1 METSRQNILFS
12 SRNHDSTRQPFF
24 LPNIDID
31 ANQTQNQNQNQNISI
46 IEDNNLL
53 LNIEFKELNLIK
65 TITDFYL
72 NNEAF
77 NKEMYIE
84 NWTFFSITKILELV
98 KHYASHNI
106 NNIIDLGFMYH
117 GMGHVKVV
125 YYNKITKK
133 THFRMDGGSNDYD
146 RIANF
151 NELKKISNNEL
162 ANACGIDFTYFINNI
177 TEFDTSY
184 L

>member
-1 METSRQNILFS
+1 METSKQNILFS
-12 SRNHDSTRQPFF
+12 PRNHDSTLQPFF
-24 LPNIDID
+24 LPNVDND
-31 ANQTQNQNQNQNISI
+31 SNENQNISI

-53 LNIEFKELNLIK
+53 LAIEFKELNLIK
-65 TITDFYL
+65 SITDFYL

-98 KHYASHNI
+98 KHYIENNI
-106 NNIIDLGFMYH
+106 NNIVDLGFMYH

-133 THFRMDGGSNDYD
+133 IYFRMDGGSNDYD
-146 RIANF
+146 RMANF
-151 NELKKISNNEL
+151 NELKKISNNEV
-162 ANACGIDFTYFINNI
+162 AYIGGIDFTYFINNI
-177 TEFDTSY
+177 SEFDTSY

>member
-1 METSRQNILFS
+1 METNRQNILFS
-12 SRNHDSTRQPFF
+12 PRNHDSTLQPFF
-24 LPNIDID
+24 LPDVDND
-31 ANQTQNQNQNQNISI
+31 TNISI

-53 LNIEFKELNLIK
+53 LAIEFKELNLINS
-65 TITDFYL
+65 IPDFYL
-72 NNEAF
+72 DNEAY
-77 NKEMYIE
+77 NREIYIE

-106 NNIIDLGFMYH
+106 NNIVDLGFIYH

-133 THFRMDGGSNDYD
+133 IHFRMDGGSNDYD
-146 RIANF
+146 RMANF
-151 NELKKISNNEL
+151 NELKKISNETL
-162 ANACGIDFTYFINNI
+162 EADGIDFSYFINNI
-177 TEFDTSY
+177 SEFDTSF

>member
-1 METSRQNILFS
+1 METSKQNILFS
-12 SRNHDSTRQPFF
+12 PRNHDSTLQPFF
-24 LPNIDID
+24 LPNVDND
-31 ANQTQNQNQNQNISI
+31 SNENQNISI

-53 LNIEFKELNLIK
+53 LAIEFKELNLIK
-65 TITDFYL
+65 AIADFYL

-98 KHYASHNI
+98 KHYIENNI
-106 NNIIDLGFMYH
+106 NNIVDLGFMYH

-125 YYNKITKK
+125 YYNKISKK
-133 THFRMDGGSNDYD
+133 IYFRMDGGSNDYD
-146 RIANF
+146 RMANF
-151 NELKKISNNEL
+151 NELKKISNNEV
-162 ANACGIDFTYFINNI
+162 AYVDGIDFTYFINNI
-177 TEFDTSY
+177 SEFDTSY

>member
-1 METSRQNILFS
+1 METSTQNILFS
-12 SRNHDSTRQPFF
+12 SRNHDSTIQPFF
-24 LPNIDID
+24 LPNVDND
-31 ANQTQNQNQNQNISI
+31 SNENQNISI

-53 LNIEFKELNLIK
+53 LNIKFKELNLEK

-98 KHYASHNI
+98 KHYIENNI
-106 NNIIDLGFMYH
+106 NNIVDLGFMYH

-133 THFRMDGGSNDYD
+133 IYFRMDGGSNDYD
-146 RIANF
+146 RMANF
-151 NELKKISNNEL
+151 NELKKISNNEV
-162 ANACGIDFTYFINNI
+162 AYVDGIDFTYFINNI
-177 TEFDTSY
+177 SEFDTSY

>member
-1 METSRQNILFS
+1 METNRQNMLFS
-12 SRNHDSTRQPFF
+12 PRNHDSTFLPFF
-24 LPNIDID
+24 LPNID
-31 ANQTQNQNQNQNISI
+31 NENQNISI

-53 LNIEFKELNLIK
+53 LNIKFKELNLIK
-65 TITDFYL
+65 SITDFYL
-72 NNEAF
+72 DNEAY
-77 NKEMYIE
+77 NREMYIE

-98 KHYASHNI
+98 KHYIENNI
-106 NNIIDLGFMYH
+106 NNIVDLGFIYH
-117 GMGHVKVV
+117 GMGHIKVV

-133 THFRMDGGSNDYD
+133 IHFRMDGGSNDYD

-162 ANACGIDFTYFINNI
+162 ADAGGIDFTYFINNI
-177 TEFDTSY
+177 TNFNNSF

>member
-1 METSRQNILFS
+1 MEINQQNLLFS
-12 SRNHDSTRQPFF
+12 PRNHDSTGQPFF
-24 LPNIDID
+24 LPNIDND
-31 ANQTQNQNQNQNISI
+31 TNISI

-53 LNIEFKELNLIK
+53 LNIEFKELNLLK
-65 TITDFYL
+65 AITDFYL
-72 NNEAF
+72 DNEAY

-98 KHYASHNI
+98 KHYVSHDI
-106 NNIIDLGFMYH
+106 NNIVDLGFIYH
-117 GMGHVKVV
+117 GMGHIKVV

-133 THFRMDGGSNDYD
+133 IHFRMDGGSNDYD

-151 NELKKISNNEL
+151 NELKKISNNETL
-162 ANACGIDFTYFINNI
+162 QADEIDFTYFINNI
-177 TEFDTSY
+177 SKFDTSF

>member
-1 METSRQNILFS
+1 METSTQNILFS
-12 SRNHDSTRQPFF
+12 PRNHDSTLQPFF
-24 LPNIDID
+24 LPNVDND
-31 ANQTQNQNQNQNISI
+31 SNENQNISI

-53 LNIEFKELNLIK
+53 LAIEFKELNLEKAIP
-65 TITDFYL
+65 DFYL

-98 KHYASHNI
+98 KHYATHNI
-106 NNIIDLGFMYH
+106 NNIVDLGFMYH
-117 GMGHVKVV
+117 GMGHIKVV
-125 YYNKITKK
+125 YYNKISKK
-133 THFRMDGGSNDYD
+133 IYFRMDGGSNDYD

-162 ANACGIDFTYFINNI
+162 ADAGGIDFTYFINNI
-177 TEFDTSY
+177 SEFDTSY

>member
-1 METSRQNILFS
+1 METNQQNMLFS
-12 SRNHDSTRQPFF
+12 PRNHDSTLQPFF
-24 LPNIDID
+24 LPNIDD
-31 ANQTQNQNQNQNISI
+31 DTNISI

-53 LNIEFKELNLIK
+53 LAIEFKELNLIK
-65 TITDFYL
+65 AIENFYL
-72 NNEAF
+72 DNEVYDR
-77 NKEMYIE
+77 EIYTE

-106 NNIIDLGFMYH
+106 NNIIDLGFIYH

-133 THFRMDGGSNDYD
+133 IHFRMDGGSNDYD

-151 NELKKISNNEL
+151 NELKKISNNETL
-162 ANACGIDFTYFINNI
+162 QADGIDFTYFINNI
-177 TEFDTSY
+177 SNFNNSF

>member
-1 METSRQNILFS
+1 METNQQNILFS
-12 SRNHDSTRQPFF
+12 SRNHDSTGQPFF
-24 LPNIDID
+24 LPNVD
-31 ANQTQNQNQNQNISI
+31 NNQNQSISI

-53 LNIEFKELNLIK
+53 LNIEFKELNLEK
-65 TITDFYL
+65 AITDFYL
-72 NNEAF
+72 DNEAF

-84 NWTFFSITKILELV
+84 KWTFFSITKILELH
-98 KHYASHNI
+98 KHYIENDI

-133 THFRMDGGSNDYD
+133 IHFRMDGGSNDYD
-146 RIANF
+146 RMDNF
-151 NELKKISNNEL
+151 NELKKISNNEV
-162 ANACGIDFTYFINNI
+162 AYVDGIDFTYFINNI
-177 TEFDTSY
+177 SEFDTSY

>member
-12 SRNHDSTRQPFF
+12 SRNHDSTGQPFF
-24 LPNIDID
+24 LPNVDN
-31 ANQTQNQNQNQNISI
+31 NQNHNQNQNISI

-53 LNIEFKELNLIK
+53 LNIEFKELNLEKAIA
-65 TITDFYL
+65 DFYL
-72 NNEAF
+72 DNEAH

-98 KHYASHNI
+98 KHYATHNI
-106 NNIIDLGFMYH
+106 NNIVDLGFMYH

-125 YYNKITKK
+125 YYNKISKK
-133 THFRMDGGSNDYD
+133 IHFRMDGGSNDYD
-146 RIANF
+146 RMDNF
-151 NELKKISNNEL
+151 NELKKISNNETL
-162 ANACGIDFTYFINNI
+162 ELDADTIDFTYFINNI
-177 TEFDTSY
+177 SEFDTSY

>member
-1 METSRQNILFS
+1 MEINQQNILFS
-12 SRNHDSTRQPFF
+12 PRNHDSTLQPFF
-24 LPNIDID
+24 LPNVDND
-31 ANQTQNQNQNQNISI
+31 SNENQNTSI

-65 TITDFYL
+65 AITDFYL
-72 NNEAF
+72 DNEAY

-98 KHYASHNI
+98 KHYTSHNI
-106 NNIIDLGFMYH
+106 NNIVDLGFIYH
-117 GMGHVKVV
+117 GMGHIKVV

-133 THFRMDGGSNDYD
+133 IHFRMDGGSNDYD

-151 NELKKISNNEL
+151 NEVKKISNNEIL
-162 ANACGIDFTYFINNI
+162 QTDGIDFTYFINNI
-177 TEFDTSY
+177 TSFNNNF

>member
-1 METSRQNILFS
+1 METSTQNILFS
-12 SRNHDSTRQPFF
+12 SRNHDSTIQPFF
-24 LPNIDID
+24 LPNVDND
-31 ANQTQNQNQNQNISI
+31 SNENQNISI

-53 LNIEFKELNLIK
+53 LNIKFKELNLEK

-98 KHYASHNI
+98 KHYIENNI
-106 NNIIDLGFMYH
+106 NNIVDLGFMYH

-133 THFRMDGGSNDYD
+133 IYFRMDGGSNDYD
-146 RIANF
+146 RMANF
-151 NELKKISNNEL
+151 NELKELSNETL
-162 ANACGIDFTYFINNI
+162 EIHVDTIDFNYFINNI
-177 TEFDTSY
+177 SEFDTSY

>member
-1 METSRQNILFS
+1 METNQQNILFS
-12 SRNHDSTRQPFF
+12 SKNYDSTIQPFF
-24 LPNIDID
+24 LPNVDND
-31 ANQTQNQNQNQNISI
+31 SNENQNISI

-53 LNIEFKELNLIK
+53 LNIEFKELNLEK
-65 TITDFYL
+65 AITDFYL
-72 NNEAF
+72 DNKAH

-98 KHYASHNI
+98 KHYANHNI

-125 YYNKITKK
+125 YYNKITEKIY
-133 THFRMDGGSNDYD
+133 FRMDGGSNDYD
-146 RIANF
+146 RMANF
-151 NELKKISNNEL
+151 NELKKKSNNEL
-162 ANACGIDFTYFINNI
+162 TDTSGIDFTYFINNI
-177 TEFDTSY
+177 TNFNTSY

>member
-1 METSRQNILFS
+1 METSKQNILFS
-12 SRNHDSTRQPFF
+12 PRNHDSTLQPFF
-24 LPNIDID
+24 LPNVDND
-31 ANQTQNQNQNQNISI
+31 SNENQNISI

-53 LNIEFKELNLIK
+53 LAIEFKELNLEKAIP
-65 TITDFYL
+65 DFYL

-98 KHYASHNI
+98 KYYTSHNI
-106 NNIIDLGFMYH
+106 NNIVDLGFMYH

-125 YYNKITKK
+125 YYNKISKK
-133 THFRMDGGSNDYD
+133 IYFRMDGGSNDYD
-146 RIANF
+146 RMANF
-151 NELKKISNNEL
+151 NELKELSSNIKTLEL
-162 ANACGIDFTYFINNI
+162 DADTIDFTYFINNI
-177 TEFDTSY
+177 SEFDTSY

>member
-1 METSRQNILFS
+1 METNQQNILFS
-12 SRNHDSTRQPFF
+12 SRNHDSTGQPFF
-24 LPNIDID
+24 LPNID
-31 ANQTQNQNQNQNISI
+31 NNQNQIQNISI

-53 LNIEFKELNLIK
+53 LNIEFKELNLEK
-65 TITDFYL
+65 NITDFYL
-72 NNEAF
+72 DNEAH

-98 KHYASHNI
+98 KHYATHNI
-106 NNIIDLGFMYH
+106 NNIIDLGFIYH

-125 YYNKITKK
+125 YYNKISKK
-133 THFRMDGGSNDYD
+133 IHFRMDGGSNDYD

-151 NELKKISNNEL
+151 NELKKISNNETL
-162 ANACGIDFTYFINNI
+162 ELDTDTIDFTYFINNI
-177 TEFDTSY
+177 SEFDTSY